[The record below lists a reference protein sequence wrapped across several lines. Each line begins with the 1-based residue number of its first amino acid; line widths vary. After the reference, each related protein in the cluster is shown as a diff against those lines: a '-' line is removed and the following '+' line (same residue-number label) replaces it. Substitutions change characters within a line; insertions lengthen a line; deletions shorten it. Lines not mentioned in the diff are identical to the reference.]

1 MYYPFIQ
8 VDTDVLTNQSGFD
21 HPIFHSSGFIIQL
34 DKWIMDQVHLD
45 IHLFDSSGVYTQI

>member
-45 IHLFDSSGVYTQI
+45 IHSFDSSGVYTQI